1 MVYIVDTLTWFAF
14 RGLRVYTRSP
24 PSHCSHGLHNVPPP
38 LPAHG
43 FTGLRNYGCT
53 LVHTESQW
61 VYWFT
66 LVYIGY
72 IVYTLTW
79 FAFRGLRVYTRS
91 PPSHCSHGLHNL
103 PPSQPM
109 GSRVYGIKA
118 LHWFTRNHNGF
129 TGLHWFTWFTL
140 LTPLHSLRLGV
151 YGFTHVHLLHT
162 VHMVY
167 IIPPLL
173 PTPGFTGLPDYE
185 LYTGS
190 HGITRV
196 RMV

>member
-1 MVYIVDTLTWFAF
+1 
-14 RGLRVYTRSP
+14 
-24 PSHCSHGLHNVPPP
+24 
-38 LPAHG
+38 
-43 FTGLRNYGCT
+43 
-53 LVHTESQW
+53 
-61 VYWFT
+61 
-66 LVYIGY
+66 
-72 IVYTLTW
+72 
-79 FAFRGLRVYTRS
+79 
-91 PPSHCSHGLHNL
+91 
-103 PPSQPM
+103 M

-173 PTPGFTGLPDYE
+173 PTPGFTGLPDYGFTLARTE
-185 LYTGS
+185 SHGFAWSDIAHTVHMVSIPNMIDRVHMVYTGNTTT
-190 HGITRV
+190 H
-196 RMV
+196 

>member
-1 MVYIVDTLTWFAF
+1 MGY
-14 RGLRVYTRSP
+14 
-24 PSHCSHGLHNVPPP
+24 
-38 LPAHG
+38 G
-43 FTGLRNYGCT
+43 FTGLHWFT
-53 LVHTESQW
+53 
-61 VYWFT
+61 WFT
-66 LVYIGY
+66 L
-72 IVYTLTW
+72 LT
-79 FAFRGLRVYTRS
+79 
-91 PPSHCSHGLHNL
+91 PSHGLRLGVYGFTRVHLLHIVHMVYITSL

-167 IIPPLL
+167 IIPPSSQPL
-173 PTPGFTGLPDYE
+173 GSQVYRITGLHW
-185 LYTGS
+185 LARNHTGS
-190 HGITRV
+190 HGLTLLTRFTWCPYLI
-196 RMV
+196 

>member
-103 PPSQPM
+103 PPPPPSPW
-109 GSRVYGIKA
+109 V
-118 LHWFTRNHNGF
+118 HGF
-129 TGLHWFTWFTL
+129 TGL
-140 LTPLHSLRLGV
+140 R
-151 YGFTHVHLLHT
+151 
-162 VHMVY
+162 
-167 IIPPLL
+167 
-173 PTPGFTGLPDYE
+173 

-190 HGITRV
+190 HRITMGLLV
-196 RMV
+196 YIGLHGLHC

>member
-1 MVYIVDTLTWFAF
+1 M
-14 RGLRVYTRSP
+14 
-24 PSHCSHGLHNVPPP
+24 
-38 LPAHG
+38 
-43 FTGLRNYGCT
+43 
-53 LVHTESQW
+53 
-61 VYWFT
+61 
-66 LVYIGY
+66 VYIGY

-91 PPSHCSHGLHNL
+91 PPSHCSHGLHNVP

-109 GSRVYGIKA
+109 GSRVYGITA

-167 IIPPLL
+167 IISPPPSSQPL
-173 PTPGFTGLPDYE
+173 GSQVYRITGLHW
-185 LYTGS
+185 LTRNHTGS
-190 HGITRV
+190 HGLTLLTRFTWCPYLT
-196 RMV
+196 